1 MEPIP
6 ENRNEGE
13 PDKNDGSRGKNAN
26 QGDESKNVQG
36 KDKNWADTPGEW
48 QEYVPQSS
56 NEQVPNF
63 NFKDQLKIA
72 KEEREKG

>member
-13 PDKNDGSRGKNAN
+13 PDKRNDGGANSQGGKNGNAGEDSN
-26 QGDESKNVQG
+26 KNPIG
-36 KDKNWADTPGEW
+36 NDKSWGETPGEW

-56 NEQVPNF
+56 NDKAPNF
-63 NFKDQLKIA
+63 NFKDQL
-72 KEEREKG
+72 